1 MLNGKELVVTAF
13 LVGCW
18 SSATAADICKYVDE
32 DGRTV
37 YSTVPLKN
45 AKKVVCFKTAAPPPA
60 SAADE
65 ESARREERAV
75 ESAPKPKVDS
85 FTQARR
91 DNDRQG
97 ILQDELARE
106 QLLLEDA
113 RRALAEQEA
122 IRHGDERNYQRVLDR
137 LKPYQDK
144 VDQHQRNIDS
154 LKREMANLR

>member
-1 MLNGKELVVTAF
+1 MLNGNKLVVMVLLA
-13 LVGCW
+13 GCW
-18 SSATAADICKYVDE
+18 SSATAADICKYTDE

-45 AKKVVCFKTAAPPPA
+45 AKKVICFKAATPPP
-60 SAADE
+60 SATGE
-65 ESARREERAV
+65 ESPRRGERAV

-85 FTQARR
+85 STQARR

-97 ILQDELARE
+97 ILQDELTQE
-106 QLLLEDA
+106 QQLLEEA
-113 RRALAEQEA
+113 RQALAEQEA
-122 IRHGDERNYQRVLDR
+122 IRSGDERNYQRVLDR

-154 LKREMANLR
+154 LKKEITNLR